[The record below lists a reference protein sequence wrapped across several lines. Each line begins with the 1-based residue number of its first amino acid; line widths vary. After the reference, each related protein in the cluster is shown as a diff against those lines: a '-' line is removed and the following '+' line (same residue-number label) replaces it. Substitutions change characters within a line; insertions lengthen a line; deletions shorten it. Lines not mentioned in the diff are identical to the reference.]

1 MVRLIDAV
9 FTKGAFQPLE
19 PLKMPEGT
27 RVQLSILDEQ
37 SSSGQVPPAA
47 RIHTPHLA
55 HRKDAAKFVM
65 EVREAGNAGV

>member
-27 RVQLSILDEQ
+27 RVQLSIVEGRPD
-37 SSSGQVPPAA
+37 SGQAPPTAK
-47 RIHTPHLA
+47 IHTPRLA
-55 HRKDAAKFVM
+55 NKKDAAKFVM
-65 EVREAGNAGV
+65 EVRETGNAGV